1 MKGGGERLKIL
12 QNVLAIALLTALG
25 VLIFCIINPT
35 TVAIFA
41 IMYFWEEMGDTKTIV
56 WLLFV
61 IALCVKG
68 KNVRLGRLLLKKCKE
83 KYCRENHTNR
93 HE

>member
-1 MKGGGERLKIL
+1 
-12 QNVLAIALLTALG
+12 
-25 VLIFCIINPT
+25 
-35 TVAIFA
+35 
-41 IMYFWEEMGDTKTIV
+41 MYFWEEMGDTKTII